1 MNIWVVFTFL
11 IIMNVAMSICA
22 QVFMWTYVFIS
33 PDYVPR
39 SKIISYMIT
48 LLIKKNC
55 QLFSKLL
62 HNFKLPLAVNESSA
76 SLHPC

>member
-1 MNIWVVFTFL
+1 MSSFHFL

-39 SKIISYMIT
+39 SEIISYMIT
-48 LLIKKNC
+48 LFIKKKPATIF
-55 QLFSKLL
+55 QIAAQF
-62 HNFKLPLAVNESSA
+62 
-76 SLHPC
+76 